1 MRPKFRI
8 PSDETLTTLSETDLR
23 LLIAHQKY
31 NVRARRLALKE
42 LRRRP
47 ASPGFST
54 SQTSAPPHISGPLTS
69 GPDYRPKGGLADIA
83 WLGVLLGAGA
93 LGLQILSWTMLA
105 G

>member
-8 PSDETLTTLSETDLR
+8 PSDETLTTLSDTDLR
-23 LLIAHQKY
+23 LLIAHQRY

-42 LRRRP
+42 LRERP
-47 ASPGFST
+47 APSGFSA
-54 SQTSAPPHISGPLTS
+54 SQTGAPPPISDTPTSAP
-69 GPDYRPKGGLADIA
+69 DFRPKGGLADIA